1 MQFVSNNMTRVM
13 LAASV
18 SFWMTGAACI
28 WGCNNNALA
37 AAAREQQQTARTVA
51 GRSCHSSQSSDSS
64 RHHCCSRK
72 SSKDVASDAQSANL
86 GSLEVS
92 TEAMM
97 NECPLAV
104 IATAVVFKAK
114 THSAEATQASVVNLP
129 GVDNDVHPQR
139 FHFAPLQ
146 AFTRGPTYLRCCV
159 FLI

>member
-1 MQFVSNNMTRVM
+1 M
-13 LAASV
+13 LAVSV

-37 AAAREQQQTARTVA
+37 AAAREHQQTARSLNA
-51 GRSCHSSQSSDSS
+51 RSCHSSAVEYSPLLFRKVFKRS
-64 RHHCCSRK
+64 R
-72 SSKDVASDAQSANL
+72 SDAQSANL
-86 GSLEVS
+86 GGLEAS
-92 TEAMM
+92 TEAVM

-114 THSAEATQASVVNLP
+114 THSADTTQTSVVNLP
-129 GVDNDVHPQR
+129 GVDKDVHPQR
-139 FHFAPLQ
+139 FHFAPIQ